1 MKSIFEKY
9 LNKDVNVVVDRPLG
23 SKHPK
28 FDKEATDFQERYF
41 KSKILRV

>member
-9 LNKDVNVVVDRPLG
+9 LGQEARVVIDRPLG

-28 FDKEATDFQERYF
+28 FEMVY
-41 KSKILRV
+41 